1 MTQLTTLK
9 ILIRGAGEM
18 ATGVACRLYRSGFRR
33 ILLTEIPQPLA
44 VRRSVSLCEAIIH
57 GSHRV
62 EGVYAIRI
70 DHAGAASEMWGKS
83 AIPIIIDPKNIAR
96 NEFGPDI
103 LIDAVMAK
111 RNTGVSI
118 SDAPLVIALGPG
130 FSAGADA
137 HCVIET
143 NRGHDLGRLLYDG
156 PASPDT
162 GIPGPIG
169 GHTSDRVLRAPCDG
183 LFESDHSIGDI
194 VQSGQQ
200 IGTVSKKPVA
210 SKLNGTLRGLICPGV
225 AVTQGLKI
233 GDVDPRGIVS
243 YCYTISEKARAL
255 GGSVLEAVLAHYN
268 K

>member
-1 MTQLTTLK
+1 
-9 ILIRGAGEM
+9 M

-44 VRRSVSLCEAIIH
+44 VRRTVSLCEAIIA
-57 GSHRV
+57 GSHSV
-62 EGVYAIRI
+62 EGVHAIKIEKIGDTRHI
-70 DHAGAASEMWGKS
+70 WEKG
-83 AIPIIIDPKNIAR
+83 AIPLIIDPENIAR

-111 RNTGVSI
+111 KNTGISL

-130 FSAGADA
+130 FSAGFDA

-143 NRGHDLGRLLYDG
+143 NRGHDLGRLLYEG

-183 LFESDHSIGDI
+183 LFESDHSIGDV
-194 VQSGQQ
+194 VQAGQQ
-200 IGTVSKKPVA
+200 IGTVSKKPVV
-210 SKLNGTLRGLICPGV
+210 SKLSGTLRGLIRPGV
-225 AVTQGLKI
+225 PVTQGLKI

-255 GGSVLEAVLAHYN
+255 GGAVLEAILAHYN

>member
-1 MTQLTTLK
+1 MTQMAPLN

-18 ATGVACRLYRSGFRR
+18 ATGVACRLFRSGFRR
-33 ILLTEIPQPLA
+33 ILLTEISQPLA
-44 VRRSVSLCEAIIH
+44 VRRTVSFCEAVID
-57 GSHRV
+57 GSHSV
-62 EGVYAIRI
+62 EGVHAIKIEKISHIRQI
-70 DHAGAASEMWGKS
+70 WEDA
-83 AIPIIIDPKNIAR
+83 AIPIIIDPDNIAK
-96 NEFGPDI
+96 NKFGPDI

-118 SDAPLVIALGPG
+118 TDAPLVVALGPG
-130 FSAGADA
+130 FSAGTDA
-137 HCVIET
+137 NCVIET

-183 LFESDHSIGDI
+183 LFESNRGIGDA
-194 VQSGQQ
+194 VMAGQQ
-200 IGTVSKKPVA
+200 IGAVSKKPVV
-210 SKLNGTLRGLICPGV
+210 SKLSGTLRGLIRPGLT
-225 AVTQGLKI
+225 VTQGLKI

-255 GGSVLEAVLAHYN
+255 GGSVLEAILAHYN